1 MSELDPPNPVTG
13 AVVSL
18 AAFRQ
23 PERVTFNRG
32 ELQQILIV
40 YGRKVA
46 QGEWRDYALEFGR
59 EAAVFSIFRRSSEQP
74 LYRVVKTP
82 KLAARQGAFAV
93 VASAGY
99 VLRRGHDLARVL
111 MVLEKPAKVTL

>member
-1 MSELDPPNPVTG
+1 MATY
-13 AVVSL
+13 
-18 AAFRQ
+18 RQ
-23 PERVTFNRG
+23 PERVAFSRA
-32 ELQQILIV
+32 ELQQILVV

-59 EAAVFSIFRRSSEQP
+59 EAATFSIFRRSSEQP
-74 LYRVVKTP
+74 LFRIVKTP
-82 KLAARQGAFAV
+82 KLAGKQGAFSV

-111 MVLEKPAKVTL
+111 MVLEKPTKVAP